1 MALERKIQLIDTT
14 LTPVEEQRIEHDLAG
29 LERRLARYPEATAT
43 LVLRTRQAPR
53 QVEADLQVYLTP
65 GGTHLISHQ
74 SAMSADRAVALASS
88 DVLRGY
94 ERHRATVTHEATY
107 GVPSRREPREHR

>member
-1 MALERKIQLIDTT
+1 MALERKIQLIDTA
-14 LTPVEEQRIEHDLAG
+14 LTPVEERRIEHDLAG
-29 LERRLARYPEATAT
+29 LERRLVRYPAASAT

-65 GGTHLISHQ
+65 GGPHLISHQ
-74 SAMSADRAVALASS
+74 WATTADQAVALASN

-94 ERHRATVTHEATY
+94 ERYRATVRHEASY